1 MKIVVVGAGY
11 VGLANAVLLAQE
23 HTVVVL
29 DIDQKRV
36 AAVNERV
43 SPLDDVDIKQAFKNE
58 CLNLTATTHA
68 DTAYEGADLIV
79 IATPTNFDAIKQS
92 FDTSSV
98 EDVVVTAVKINPQAS
113 VIIKSTVPI
122 GFTDALSLAVGSDNI
137 IFCPE
142 FLREGQALHDC
153 YYPSR
158 IVVGDKSSRGREI
171 SRVFLAC
178 AKNAG
183 VEVVLTTNAEAES
196 IKLFS
201 NTYLAMRVAFFNE
214 LDSFAL
220 KNNLSTRSII
230 EGICLDP
237 RIGEGYNN
245 PSFGYG
251 GYCLPKDTKQLLSNY
266 ANIPQNIIRAIVESN
281 ETRRD
286 YMCEIVLARKP
297 KVIGFYRLVMKAG
310 SENFRSSAVIGL
322 MERLQQAGTRIV
334 VYEPLL
340 SGERASDLK
349 IDLYADLEA
358 FKLDSD
364 VILANRIAPGLEDV
378 QDKLFSRDLFGNG

>member
-23 HTVVVL
+23 HEVLVL
-29 DIDQKRV
+29 DIDQARV
-36 AAVNERV
+36 TAVNERI
-43 SPLDDVDIKQAFKNE
+43 SPLDDDDIKHAFANVSLK
-58 CLNLTATTHA
+58 LSATTDSHA
-68 DTAYEGADLIV
+68 AYEGVDLIIV
-79 IATPTNFDAIKQS
+79 ATPTNFDTVKQS

-98 EDVVVTAVKINPQAS
+98 EQVVIAAVKKNPKAI
-113 VIIKSTVPI
+113 VVIKSTVPI
-122 GFTDALSLAVGSDNI
+122 GFTDALSATADSDRI
-137 IFCPE
+137 VFCPE
-142 FLREGQALHDC
+142 FLREGRALHDC

-158 IVVGDKSSRGREI
+158 IVVGNKSSKGLKIGRLFLGCSKSADVEI
-171 SRVFLAC
+171 VLA
-178 AKNAG
+178 
-183 VEVVLTTNAEAES
+183 TNTEAES

-220 KNNLSTRSII
+220 RNNISSRNII
-230 EGICLDP
+230 DGVCLDS
-237 RIGEGYNN
+237 RIGSGYNN

-266 ANIPQNIIRAIVESN
+266 ASIPQNLIEAIVESN

-286 YMCEIVLARKP
+286 YICEIVLARKP
-297 KVIGFYRLVMKAG
+297 KIIGFYRLVMKTG

-322 MERLQQAGTRIV
+322 LERLQQTGVKIV

-340 SGERASDLK
+340 SMSNNLDLNVE
-349 IDLYADLEA
+349 LYENLES

-364 VILANRIAPGLEDV
+364 IILANRVSPELEDV